1 MCPSVTQDD
10 SDSAYALAVGLLQM
24 GVVLLVLSA
33 ALGAGIHGVSGE
45 LSERVPTADFN
56 YEYDGATGTLSIT
69 HDGGDPIDAAALRVS
84 GAGDGAA
91 CRGGAWASG
100 RVDAED
106 TCVLEGVPSDGTVRL
121 VWDGGGPESTV
132 LDVWAATRR

>member
-1 MCPSVTQDD
+1 MTQDH
-10 SDSAYALAVGLLQM
+10 SDSAFALAIGLLQM

-33 ALGAGIHGVSGE
+33 ALGAGIHGVSGK
-45 LSERVPTADFN
+45 LSERVPTAEFD
-56 YEYDGATGTLSIT
+56 YEYDGATRTLSIT
-69 HDGGDPIDAAALRVS
+69 HDGGEPIDAAALRV
-84 GAGDGAA
+84 AGDGAA

-121 VWDGGGPESTV
+121 IWDDSGPESAV
-132 LDVWAATRR
+132 LDVWAATQR

>member
-1 MCPSVTQDD
+1 MCSVVTENLTE
-10 SDSAYALAVGLLQM
+10 SASALAVGLLQM

-45 LSERVPTADFN
+45 LSERVPTAEFD
-56 YEYDGATGTLSIT
+56 YEYDEATGTLAIT
-69 HDGGDPIDAAALRVS
+69 HDSGEPIDAAALRVA
-84 GAGDGAA
+84 GAGNGAA

-100 RVDAED
+100 RVDAQD
-106 TCVLEGVPSDGTVRL
+106 TCVLEGVPRDGTVRL
-121 VWDGGGPESTV
+121 VWDGGGPERTV

>member
-1 MCPSVTQDD
+1 MTENLT
-10 SDSAYALAVGLLQM
+10 DSASALAVGLLQM

-69 HDGGDPIDAAALRVS
+69 HDGGEPIDAAALRVA

-100 RVDAED
+100 RVDAQD
-106 TCVLEGVPSDGTVRL
+106 TCVLEDVPRDGTVRL
-121 VWDGGGPESTV
+121 VWDGGGPESAV

>member
-1 MCPSVTQDD
+1 MCSVVTENLTE
-10 SDSAYALAVGLLQM
+10 SASALAVGLLQM

-45 LSERVPTADFN
+45 LSERVPTAEFD
-56 YEYDGATGTLSIT
+56 YEYDEATGTLAIT
-69 HDGGDPIDAAALRVS
+69 HDGGEPIDAAALRVA
-84 GAGDGAA
+84 GAGNGAA

-100 RVDAED
+100 RVDAQD

-121 VWDGGGPESTV
+121 IWDGSGPGSAV

>member
-1 MCPSVTQDD
+1 MTQDH
-10 SDSAYALAVGLLQM
+10 SDSAFALAIGLLQM

-45 LSERVPTADFN
+45 LSERVPAADFD
-56 YEYDGATGTLSIT
+56 YEYDGGTLVIT
-69 HDGGDPIDAAALRVS
+69 HDGGDPIDAAALRVA
-84 GAGDGAA
+84 GARDGAA

-121 VWDGGGPESTV
+121 VWDGGGPESAV

>member
-1 MCPSVTQDD
+1 VTQDH
-10 SDSAYALAVGLLQM
+10 SDSAFALAVGLLQM

-45 LSERVPTADFN
+45 LSERVPTAEFD
-56 YEYDGATGTLSIT
+56 YEYDGETGTLSIT
-69 HDGGDPIDAAALRVS
+69 HDGGEPIDAAALRV
-84 GAGDGAA
+84 AGDGAA

-121 VWDGGGPESTV
+121 VWDGGGPESAV

>member
-1 MCPSVTQDD
+1 MTQDH
-10 SDSAYALAVGLLQM
+10 SDSAFALAVGLLQM

-45 LSERVPTADFN
+45 LSERVPTAEFN
-56 YEYDGATGTLSIT
+56 YEYDGATETLSIT
-69 HDGGDPIDAAALRVS
+69 HDGGEPIDAAALRVAS
-84 GAGDGAA
+84 AGEEAT

-100 RVDAED
+100 RVNAED
-106 TCVLEGVPSDGTVRL
+106 TCVLEGVPSNGTVRL
-121 VWDGGGPESTV
+121 VWDGGGPESAV